1 MPTPASAFRPVQLAC
16 AIGLL
21 HAAFSL
27 YWALGGRWLLNT
39 VGKGPEETLN
49 KTAIG
54 AAGAL
59 LLIAL
64 FKALAAVIPMLN
76 AQGQLPWPRLWRGI
90 SWVGSVFLVL
100 YGGVN
105 TLVALGVLL
114 GVIPSPGY
122 DRAAMLGHAFLW
134 DPLFLLWGAAL
145 VAHLWQRREA
155 K

>member
-1 MPTPASAFRPVQLAC
+1 MSRSFRLVQLAC
-16 AIGLL
+16 AVGLL

-27 YWALGGRWLLNT
+27 YWALGGRWLLET
-39 VGKGPEETLN
+39 VGKGPEEMLN

-54 AAGAL
+54 ATGAL

-64 FKALAAVIPMLN
+64 FKALAAVIPVLN
-76 AQGQLPWPRLWRGI
+76 AQGRMPWPRLWRGI
-90 SWVGSVFLVL
+90 SWVGGIFLVL

-114 GVIPSPGY
+114 GVIPSPEY

-145 VAHLWQRREA
+145 VGHLWQSREA

>member
-1 MPTPASAFRPVQLAC
+1 MARSFRLVRLAC
-16 AIGLL
+16 AVGLL
-21 HAAFSL
+21 HAAFNL
-27 YWALGGRWLLNT
+27 YWALGGRWLLET
-39 VGKGPEETLN
+39 VGRGPEEMLN

-64 FKALAAVIPMLN
+64 FKALAAVIPVLN
-76 AQGQLPWPRLWRGI
+76 AQERMPWPRLWRGI
-90 SWVGSVFLVL
+90 SWAGGVFLVL

-134 DPLFLLWGAAL
+134 DPLFLLWGSAL
-145 VAHLWQRREA
+145 VGHLWLSRSA

>member
-1 MPTPASAFRPVQLAC
+1 MARSFRLVQLAC
-16 AIGLL
+16 AVGLL

-27 YWALGGRWLLNT
+27 YWALGGRWLLET
-39 VGKGPEETLN
+39 VGKGPEEMLN

-64 FKALAAVIPMLN
+64 FKALAAIVPVLN
-76 AQGQLPWPRLWRGI
+76 AQERMPWPRLWRGI
-90 SWVGSVFLVL
+90 SWAGGVFLVL

-114 GVIPSPGY
+114 GVIPSPEY

-145 VAHLWQRREA
+145 VGHLWQSREA